1 MGLITRLMAEF
12 ERPRAKRPFG
22 SGWLSGSLSVLAGLA
37 GLLIILIRFFP
48 ETFTMPEL
56 QVIHDSGATTL
67 ALRVILLVGYALA
80 LLSVMLC
87 RRKVLGWTGLGLV
100 VLASLLGTAEPHA
113 IGDARQSLYF
123 GLDYFIIN
131 IVVVGLLFVPV
142 ERVFPNRTEQTVF
155 RDEWREDVFYFLIS
169 SLLVQVLTFLAMAPS
184 NAVSGWFDFAGTRA
198 VIGLIPF
205 WVQVLIIMAATD
217 FVQYWVHRAF
227 HTVPFLWRF
236 HAIHHSPKQ
245 LDWLASGRMHF
256 VEIAVLRGVTAVPM
270 FTLGFDPAAIQTY
283 LLVVYFYSTFIHAN
297 LSWHFGWLERF
308 LVTPRFHHWHHGSD
322 RAAIDVNY
330 ASHFPVYDFLFG
342 THHLP
347 DTEWPDSYGVVGDDV
362 PKGYWR
368 QMLHPFR
375 RAR

>member
-1 MGLITRLMAEF
+1 MGLITRLLAEF

-22 SGWLSGSLSVLAGLA
+22 SGWISGSLSVLAGLT

-48 ETFTMPEL
+48 ETFTMPDL
-56 QVIHDSGATTL
+56 QVIHDSGATTT
-67 ALRVILLVGYALA
+67 ALRVILLTGYALA

-100 VLASLLGTAEPHA
+100 VLASLLGTAEPQA
-113 IGDARQSLYF
+113 IGEARQSLYF

-131 IVVVGLLFVPV
+131 IVVMGLLFVPI
-142 ERVFPNRTEQTVF
+142 ERVFPNRADQTVL
-155 RDEWREDVFYFLIS
+155 RDEWREDVFYFLVS

-184 NAVSGWFDFAGTRA
+184 NAVSGWFDFAGARA
-198 VIGLIPF
+198 VIGQIPF

-330 ASHFPVYDFLFG
+330 ASHFPLYDFLFG

-347 DTEWPDSYGVVGDDV
+347 DTAWPDSYGVVGDDV

-368 QMLHPFR
+368 QFLHPFR
-375 RAR
+375 RR